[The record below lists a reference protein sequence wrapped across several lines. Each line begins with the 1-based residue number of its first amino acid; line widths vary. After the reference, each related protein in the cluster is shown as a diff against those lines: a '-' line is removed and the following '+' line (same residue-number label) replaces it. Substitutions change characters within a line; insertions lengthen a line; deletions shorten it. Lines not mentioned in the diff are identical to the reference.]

1 MGARAGASGAAT
13 ADAPAPPWRRST
25 AHSPWRARRLR
36 SIPKLVEHAGDEVDE
51 LILVFD
57 VDDPTGDVFEG
68 ILVEARED
76 LRTRRGGLILRRHS
90 ASTRASWRDVAARAN
105 ARDKATRRALIGPRD
120 RVDRGCS

>member
-1 MGARAGASGAAT
+1 MRARGCGSGDGGAAGAAVETIPQRSRLGARGVFVPIAQ
-13 ADAPAPPWRRST
+13 
-25 AHSPWRARRLR
+25 
-36 SIPKLVEHAGDEVDE
+36 LVEHAGDEVDE

-76 LRTRRGGLILRRHS
+76 LRTRRGGLILRRQR